1 MSLLDN
7 LEYID
12 TSSVLVI
19 GAESSLDAPLLKSN
33 TTPDTLFV
41 LVTPKNIKHSTNVLI
56 YNTAILDALMHIKD
70 NYRFSFIYLDEN
82 LDITADYL
90 SYLVLCWA
98 CLDSN
103 GYILIHN
110 KKLSNAVPLFLKI
123 YDKFAKLIMSQGM
136 YILKKTKLSKEIY
149 KSISNY
155 TLRSCQYK
163 LSIPIKSKYDID
175 IHFTTSISPYSSKFG
190 YNIELEKRL
199 SNIQP
204 YLITNS
210 SNQNLKILIN
220 TFTYKMTKEEKNA
233 SPQYKLYKK
242 LKKNQQATRKKSTYP
257 YYYMV
262 SYIQSV
268 VENPVNITIAE
279 WLLFIKKYDLISKP
293 KSILTITPFGNA
305 FNNRFKELANSIF
318 ETEIEFFNHQ
328 MFWLSILTTNSL
340 KNVEEITEVIQLND
354 KCDIILISLLDGKC
368 YNKLQYNYNKIQDTY
383 LTYETN
389 YTIFLF
395 HSILAVLSLQNMGG
409 CAVIQAT
416 TFFTEPN
423 IQLLW
428 LLKKYYTN
436 IIVDNPHNLSGALGA
451 TASSIYVYGFKGISQ
466 KELNILFDAS
476 KKMEDKIKDIY
487 ADTYYIS
494 NILDIPPSPEYDH
507 FIQDI
512 IHMNNKKQTFI
523 HSELSL
529 LSDMVTQIGLGK
541 KIDNICLIK
550 QVEILIQWI
559 YMFDAW
565 KYF

>member
-7 LEYID
+7 LEYIE
-12 TSSVLVI
+12 SSSILVI
-19 GAESSLDAPLLKSN
+19 GVESSLDEPLIKSN
-33 TTPDTLFV
+33 STPDSLIV
-41 LVTPKNIKHSTNVLI
+41 LVTSKKLKHSTDNLII

-82 LDITADYL
+82 LEITEDYL

-98 CLDSN
+98 CLNSN

-123 YDKFAKLIMSQGM
+123 YGNFVKLIMSQGM
-136 YILKKTKLSKEIY
+136 YMLKKTKLSKEIY

-155 TLRSCQYK
+155 TLRSCQYT
-163 LSIPIKSKYDID
+163 LSTPIKSKYDID

-190 YNIELEKRL
+190 YNKELEKQI
-199 SNIQP
+199 SSIDP

-210 SNQNLKILIN
+210 SNKNLKILIN
-220 TFTYKMTKEEKNA
+220 SFMHRTNKQYTTT
-233 SPQYKLYKK
+233 SLQYKLYKK
-242 LKKNQQATRKKSTYP
+242 LIKNQQATRKKSTQP

-262 SYIQSV
+262 SYIQSI

-279 WLLFIKKYDLISKP
+279 SLLSIKKYELISKP
-293 KSILTITPFGNA
+293 KSILTITPFSNA
-305 FNNRFKELANSIF
+305 YNNRFKELANSIF
-318 ETEIEFFNHQ
+318 ETDLEFFNHQ
-328 MFWLSILTTNSL
+328 MFFQNSPLSTNSL
-340 KNVEEITEVIQLND
+340 KDVEEIKEMIQLND
-354 KCDIILISLLDGKC
+354 KCDIIIIVLLDGKC
-368 YNKLQYNYNKIQDTY
+368 YDKLQHNY
-383 LTYETN
+383 LTYEQH

-395 HSILAVLSLQNMGG
+395 HSILAILSSQNMGG
-409 CAVIQAT
+409 CAVIRSS
-416 TFFTEPN
+416 TFFTEPS

-436 IIVDNPHNLSGALGA
+436 ITVVAPYNLGA
-451 TASSIYVYGFKGISQ
+451 VASTVTSVYVSGFKGISQ

-487 ADTYYIS
+487 GDTYYIS
-494 NILDIPPSPEYDH
+494 NILDIPSSPEYDK

-512 IHMNNKKQTFI
+512 IHMNKINQLYI

-529 LSDMVTQIGLGK
+529 ISDMVTQIGLGENL
-541 KIDNICLIK
+541 DNICLIK

>member
-41 LVTPKNIKHSTNVLI
+41 LVTPKTIKHSTNVLI

-82 LDITADYL
+82 LDITDDYL
-90 SYLVLCWA
+90 SYLILCWA

-155 TLRSCQYK
+155 TLRSCQYT

-190 YNIELEKRL
+190 YNIELEKQI

-204 YLITNS
+204 YLITNR

-220 TFTYKMTKEEKNA
+220 SFTYKMTKEEKNA
-233 SPQYKLYKK
+233 SLQYKLYKK
-242 LKKNQQATRKKSTYP
+242 LKKNQQATRKKSAHP

-262 SYIQSV
+262 SYIQSI
-268 VENPVNITIAE
+268 VENPLNISVLE
-279 WLLFIKKYDLISKP
+279 WLLSIKKYDLISKP
-293 KSILTITPFGNA
+293 KSILTITPFRNA
-305 FNNRFKELANSIF
+305 YNNRFKELANSIF
-318 ETEIEFFNHQ
+318 ETDLEFFNHQ
-328 MFWLSILTTNSL
+328 MFYSGPLSTNSL
-340 KNVEEITEVIQLND
+340 KDVEEIKEAIQLNN

-368 YNKLQYNYNKIQDTY
+368 YDKFQHNY
-383 LTYETN
+383 LTYETH

-409 CAVIQAT
+409 CAVIHGS

-436 IIVDNPHNLSGALGA
+436 ITVDTPHNLGALKA
-451 TASSIYVYGFKGISQ
+451 ASTNIYISGFKGISQ

-494 NILDIPPSPEYDH
+494 NILDIPSSPEYDH

-541 KIDNICLIK
+541 KLDNICLIK

>member
-98 CLDSN
+98 CLNSN

-123 YDKFAKLIMSQGM
+123 YGNFVALIMSQGM

-190 YNIELEKRL
+190 YNIELEKQIT
-199 SNIQP
+199 NITP
-204 YLITNS
+204 YLITNM

-220 TFTYKMTKEEKNA
+220 SFTYKMNKEEKNA
-233 SPQYKLYKK
+233 SLQYKLYKK
-242 LKKNQQATRKKSTYP
+242 LKKNQQATRKKSTHP

-268 VENPVNITIAE
+268 VENPLNISIIE
-279 WLLFIKKYDLISKP
+279 WLLSIKKYDLISKP

-318 ETEIEFFNHQ
+318 ETELEFSNHQ
-328 MFWLSILTTNSL
+328 MFWLSTLSTNSL
-340 KNVEEITEVIQLND
+340 KNVEEITEVVQLHD

-368 YNKLQYNYNKIQDTY
+368 YNKFQNNY

-409 CAVIQAT
+409 CAVIHGS

-436 IIVDNPHNLSGALGA
+436 IIVDTPHNLGALKA
-451 TASSIYVYGFKGISQ
+451 ASTNIYISGFKGISQ

-512 IHMNNKKQTFI
+512 IRMNKLNQLYI
-523 HSELSL
+523 HSELFL
-529 LSDMVTQIGLGK
+529 IYDMVTQIGLGTK
-541 KIDNICLIK
+541 LDNICLIK

>member
-1 MSLLDN
+1 
-7 LEYID
+7 
-12 TSSVLVI
+12 
-19 GAESSLDAPLLKSN
+19 
-33 TTPDTLFV
+33 
-41 LVTPKNIKHSTNVLI
+41 
-56 YNTAILDALMHIKD
+56 
-70 NYRFSFIYLDEN
+70 
-82 LDITADYL
+82 
-90 SYLVLCWA
+90 
-98 CLDSN
+98 
-103 GYILIHN
+103 
-110 KKLSNAVPLFLKI
+110 
-123 YDKFAKLIMSQGM
+123 
-136 YILKKTKLSKEIY
+136 
-149 KSISNY
+149 
-155 TLRSCQYK
+155 
-163 LSIPIKSKYDID
+163 
-175 IHFTTSISPYSSKFG
+175 
-190 YNIELEKRL
+190 
-199 SNIQP
+199 
-204 YLITNS
+204 
-210 SNQNLKILIN
+210 
-220 TFTYKMTKEEKNA
+220 MTKEEKNA
-233 SPQYKLYKK
+233 SLQYKLYKK
-242 LKKNQQATRKKSTYP
+242 LKKNQQATRKKSTHP

-262 SYIQSV
+262 SYIQSI
-268 VENPVNITIAE
+268 VENPLNISIIE
-279 WLLFIKKYDLISKP
+279 WLLSIKKYDLISKP

-305 FNNRFKELANSIF
+305 ANIRFKELAKSIF
-318 ETEIEFFNHQ
+318 ETELEFFNHQ
-328 MFWLSILTTNSL
+328 MFWLGQLSTNSL

-368 YNKLQYNYNKIQDTY
+368 YNKFQNNY

-409 CAVIQAT
+409 CAVIHGS

-436 IIVDNPHNLSGALGA
+436 IIVDTPHNLGALKA
-451 TASSIYVYGFKGISQ
+451 ASTNIYISGFKGISQ
-466 KELNILFDAS
+466 KELNVLFDAS

-494 NILDIPPSPEYDH
+494 NILDIPPSPEYDQ
-507 FIQDI
+507 FIQNI

-541 KIDNICLIK
+541 KLYNICLIK

>member
-41 LVTPKNIKHSTNVLI
+41 LVTPKTIKHSTNVLI

-98 CLDSN
+98 CLNSN

-123 YDKFAKLIMSQGM
+123 YGNFVALIMSQGM

-155 TLRSCQYK
+155 TLRSCQYT

-190 YNIELEKRL
+190 YNIELEKQI

-204 YLITNS
+204 YTIDIR
-210 SNQNLKILIN
+210 SNQNLKLLIN
-220 TFTYKMTKEEKNA
+220 SFIYKMDKEEKNA
-233 SPQYKLYKK
+233 SLQYKLYKK
-242 LKKNQQATRKKSTYP
+242 LKKNQQATRKKSTHP

-268 VENPVNITIAE
+268 VENPINITVAE
-279 WLLFIKKYDLISKP
+279 WVLYIKKYDLISKP
-293 KSILTITPFGNA
+293 KSILTITTFDNA
-305 FNNRFKELANSIF
+305 YSNRFKELAKSIF
-318 ETEIEFFNHQ
+318 ETELEFFNHQ
-328 MFWLSILTTNSL
+328 MFWLSPLSTNSL
-340 KNVEEITEVIQLND
+340 KNVEEITEMIQLND
-354 KCDIILISLLDGKC
+354 KCDIILIILFDGKC
-368 YNKLQYNYNKIQDTY
+368 YDKFQHNYLN
-383 LTYETN
+383 YEQHD
-389 YTIFLF
+389 TIFLF

-409 CAVIQAT
+409 CAVIRT
-416 TFFTEPN
+416 STFFTEPS

-436 IIVDNPHNLSGALGA
+436 ISVVSPYNLAALGV
-451 TASSIYVYGFKGISQ
+451 TVTNIYVSGFKGISQ

-494 NILDIPPSPEYDH
+494 NILDIPSSPEYDH

-512 IHMNNKKQTFI
+512 IQMNKLNQAYI

-529 LSDMVTQIGLGK
+529 LSDMVTHIGLGK
-541 KIDNICLIK
+541 KLDNICLIK